1 MVDASA
7 KRRLWDNLIPLR
19 RSLFGEQ
26 LAGVFLPQRISRG
39 PRHPRSRM
47 TRRSRR
53 QAGSVTGTPR
63 CTVSN
68 SCVVTRCSPCTSCPF
83 TRAKAWCQSVGP
95 LVMYRASI
103 ASAPA
108 PMELYH
114 MVYKFGGR
122 PAK

>member
-63 CTVSN
+63 CGEQLV
-68 SCVVTRCSPCTSCPF
+68 C
-83 TRAKAWCQSVGP
+83 GHP
-95 LVMYRASI
+95 LLPVHKLPVHA
-103 ASAPA
+103 
-108 PMELYH
+108 
-114 MVYKFGGR
+114 G
-122 PAK
+122 